1 MNPQNYQTNTP
12 KAQGTTTPC
21 FVLANP
27 WSDPENYSLPKL
39 LRRVA
44 DHIGNLGDDVI
55 VSDLTLYW
63 DRYADWRTNEFDDE
77 LTPRVKVY
85 YSRDTE

>member
-1 MNPQNYQTNTP
+1 MNTQNDQTNT
-12 KAQGTTTPC
+12 QGTTTSC

-27 WSDPENYSLPKL
+27 WADPENYSVPKL

-44 DHIGNLGDDVI
+44 GHIDELGDDVT

-77 LTPRVKVY
+77 LTPRIKVV
-85 YSRDTE
+85 YSRNTE